1 MHRRKQTPK
10 EDIEKIFAATPVV
23 TFALLSVSLTDASG
37 TNWLSKLVSAAR
49 SKSAQQ
55 KLWGM
60 AELFFQQT
68 AARHA
73 CGSSKCL
80 DSVRIIHNPSG
91 AAADWTLCCVRSLG
105 NVFCST

>member
-60 AELFFQQT
+60 AELFFQQ
-68 AARHA
+68 
-73 CGSSKCL
+73 
-80 DSVRIIHNPSG
+80 N
-91 AAADWTLCCVRSLG
+91 WTLCCVRSLG